1 MTDPGATPPPDPG
14 AMPPQPM
21 TPPPP
26 MPSGAGTPADLTT
39 RFLARLID
47 HLILGVVIAVII
59 IPLIIGAMFAGSG
72 GFGMGFGMGFGF
84 DAGSFVASILGA
96 AITIGYFAFLEARNG
111 QTVGKM
117 AMSIRTQGPDG
128 AKPTM
133 EQALKR
139 NAWYALG
146 IIPFLGG
153 LAQLAVII
161 YIAVTINNSPNRI
174 GWHDTFA
181 GGTQVVKTK

>member
-1 MTDPGATPPPDPG
+1 MTDPGAPT
-14 AMPPQPM
+14 PQPI
-21 TPPPP
+21 PPAPSV
-26 MPSGAGTPADLTT
+26 PSGAGTPADLTT

-59 IPLIIGAMFAGSG
+59 VPLVVGAMFAGRVGFAGGLGFG
-72 GFGMGFGMGFGF
+72 GFSG
-84 DAGSFVASILGA
+84 AGLVASILGA
-96 AITIGYFAFLEARNG
+96 IITIGYFAFMEARNG

-117 AMSIRTQGPDG
+117 AMSIRTQGPGG
-128 AKPTM
+128 ATPTM

-139 NAWYALG
+139 NAWYALA
-146 IIPFLGG
+146 IVPFIGG

-161 YIAVTINNSPNRI
+161 YIAVTINNSASRI

>member
-1 MTDPGATPPPDPG
+1 MPPPDV

-26 MPSGAGTPADLTT
+26 MASGAGMPADLTT

-47 HLILGVVIAVII
+47 HLILGVVSAVIVV
-59 IPLIIGAMFAGSG
+59 PLIIGAMFTGNVGIGSSMG
-72 GFGMGFGMGFGF
+72 LGFRFST
-84 DAGSFVASILGA
+84 GSLLASILTA
-96 AITIGYFAFLEARNG
+96 LIVIGYFTLMEARNG
-111 QTVGKM
+111 QTLGKM
-117 AMSIRTQGPDG
+117 IMSIRTQGPGG
-128 AKPTM
+128 ASPTT
-133 EQALKR
+133 EQAFKR
-139 NAWYALG
+139 NAWYALA

-153 LAQLAVII
+153 LAQLAAAI
-161 YIAVTINNSPNRI
+161 YIAVTINNSASRI